1 MRIKPAIIIGEPM
14 MRVHGE
20 QNIFGNCNIP
30 STRKDRKINRPI
42 KLKYD
47 NPIIG
52 AMTSLI
58 FQFPVATL

>member
-1 MRIKPAIIIGEPM
+1 M